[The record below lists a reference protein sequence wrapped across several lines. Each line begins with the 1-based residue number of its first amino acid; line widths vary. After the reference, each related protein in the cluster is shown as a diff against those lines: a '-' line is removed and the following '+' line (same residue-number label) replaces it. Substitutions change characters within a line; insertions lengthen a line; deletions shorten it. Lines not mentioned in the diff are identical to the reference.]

1 MIGGI
6 FMTKK
11 VKISLLL
18 LVWGIALLQIMINIQ
33 ERRSREQQMRQTVS
47 TVQEIT
53 MHPLAP

>member
-1 MIGGI
+1 
-6 FMTKK
+6 MTKK